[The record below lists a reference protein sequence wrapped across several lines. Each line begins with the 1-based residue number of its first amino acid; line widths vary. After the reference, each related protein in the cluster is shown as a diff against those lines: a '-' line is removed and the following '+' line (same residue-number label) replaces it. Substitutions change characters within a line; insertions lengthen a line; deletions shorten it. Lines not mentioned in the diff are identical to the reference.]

1 VLFHSK
7 KDLTPG
13 VVDRVLVQLEKGAR
27 CDSALG
33 NGSMKQAPALG
44 GQDMVEDTHGT
55 GTFPEYSH
63 LSKKKKK
70 IYIFPLKIVSL

>member
-27 CDSALG
+27 GDSALG
-33 NGSMKQAPALG
+33 YGSVKQAPALG

-55 GTFPEYSH
+55 GTFPEYRH
-63 LSKKKKK
+63 LSKKIK
-70 IYIFPLKIVSL
+70 YIFLPLII